1 VIEEEEKTLMMIVG
15 QEGRAPKWWYRAWA
29 SKIDR
34 SCSRCREGRRK
45 EGRGRKGRAGEGEG
59 KGEGAGLDSVGAGKS
74 LARFGRVEKRRE
86 EEIDA
91 SKGG

>member
-1 VIEEEEKTLMMIVG
+1 LIEAVAG
-15 QEGRAPKWWYRAWA
+15 VARGEGG
-29 SKIDR
+29 
-34 SCSRCREGRRK
+34 GRRK

-59 KGEGAGLDSVGAGKS
+59 KGEGAGLDSVRAGKS